1 LPNGARSAAPSSGLL
16 TEPLTAY
23 NRIIGSL
30 DSSHPAPDE
39 LLGAFIDLAV
49 DARQMAGLIDRDP
62 AVLAMIDERLPRTS
76 HETTGQ
82 VITVLA
88 GPDADRSAVLR
99 AHAALAVIKG
109 ATMAAVELGGGTLDP
124 AARTEILELALAALR
139 GPQPAGA

>member
-62 AVLAMIDERLPRTS
+62 AVLAMLDERLPRTS

-109 ATMAAVELGGGTLDP
+109 ATMAAVELGGTLDP